1 MSEVIEYGALFL
13 SAVLINN
20 FVLTRFLGL
29 CIFFGVSN
37 SLEASVGMGVAIT
50 CDTAG
55 ILASTVM
62 VVASLLGW
70 LVYFF
75 ILIPLGLEF
84 FTTICFVLI
93 IASTVQMLDI
103 VTRRFVPKL
112 HAMWGIY
119 LMLIA
124 TNCVVLSVPLIN
136 VENDFY
142 FAQSFVYATGA
153 GIGFWIALILMASI
167 REKLQHSEVPVA
179 FQGLGIAFVTAGLL
193 SLAFLG
199 FSGMIAA

>member
-1 MSEVIEYGALFL
+1 MEYGALFL
-13 SAVLINN
+13 SAVLVNN

-37 SLEASVGMGVAIT
+37 SFEASLGMGVAV
-50 CDTAG
+50 TA
-55 ILASTVM
+55 VM

-70 LVYFF
+70 CVYF
-75 ILIPLGLEF
+75 LVLVPLELTF

-93 IASTVQMLDI
+93 IASTVQMVDI

-124 TNCVVLSVPLIN
+124 TNCVVLRLPAKTFTELIMTHP
-136 VENDFY
+136 
-142 FAQSFVYATGA
+142 Q
-153 GIGFWIALILMASI
+153 ILEAVSQVSES
-167 REKLQHSEVPVA
+167 RELTNAELLGEPVTSDD
-179 FQGLGIAFVTAGLL
+179 LVRV
-193 SLAFLG
+193 
-199 FSGMIAA
+199 

>member
-1 MSEVIEYGALFL
+1 LIEYGALFL

-37 SLEASVGMGVAIT
+37 SLEASVGMGVAV
-50 CDTAG
+50 TA
-55 ILASTVM
+55 VM

-75 ILIPLGLEF
+75 VLIPLGLEF

-93 IASTVQMLDI
+93 IASAVQMADI

-136 VENDFY
+136 VENDFD
-142 FAQSFVYATGA
+142 FAQSFIYAAGA
-153 GIGFWIALILMASI
+153 GIGFWLALILMAAI
-167 REKLQHSEVPVA
+167 REKLQHSEVPEA
-179 FQGLGIAFVTAGLL
+179 FAGLGIAFVTAGLL

-199 FSGMIAA
+199 FSGMIAV